1 MPELPEVECIARTLR
16 PRLES
21 ARIHRI
27 RILSPSAAAQ
37 GARWT
42 EDFLRGRR
50 ILAVGR
56 RGKFVVLELDG
67 GICAIH
73 LRMTGRLVWEGQ
85 PGPYT
90 RAVFELDRGCLL
102 LDDIRRFARIHCGS
116 KLPEP
121 LSELGPEPLEI
132 SGDEFRLRLAA
143 RRGRIKPLLLDQRF
157 VAGIGNI
164 YADEAL
170 HRAGIHPLTPSHRI
184 SARRAG
190 ALLASIVE
198 VLREAI
204 EAGGSS
210 ISDYVDGEG
219 RSGRFQLLHRV
230 YGREGQAC
238 PACGTPVRR
247 IVVAQRGTHFCPR
260 CQRRR

>member
-16 PRLES
+16 PHLEG
-21 ARIHRI
+21 ACLRRV
-27 RILSPSAAAQ
+27 RILSPSAAAG
-37 GARWT
+37 GAGQL
-42 EDFLRGRR
+42 EGFLRDRR
-50 ILAVGR
+50 ILGVRR
-56 RGKFVVLELDG
+56 RGKFLLLEMG
-67 GICAIH
+67 GGFCAIH
-73 LRMTGRLVWEGQ
+73 LRMTGKLVWNRD
-85 PGPYT
+85 PGHYT
-90 RAVFELDRGCLL
+90 RAVFELDNGRLL
-102 LDDIRRFARIHCGS
+102 LDDIRRFARIYGGS
-116 KLPEP
+116 ALPEP
-121 LSELGPEPLEI
+121 LARLGPEPLEI
-132 SGDEFRLRLAA
+132 TSGEFRLRLAG

-157 VAGIGNI
+157 LAGLGNI

-170 HRAGIHPLTPSHRI
+170 HRAGLHPLTPAHLI
-184 SARRAG
+184 SGRRAE

-219 RSGRFQLLHRV
+219 RSGRFQLSHRV
-230 YGREGQAC
+230 YGREGKPC
-238 PACGTPVRR
+238 PTCGAPVRR